1 MATVTEALSKAP
13 LFVFTEEGEAW
24 MQRSTTDMS
33 PEDLAAAQSAWK
45 EADGLELADDDD
57 EEQNKDEGTAAGA
70 MACERAGTGEG
81 DAAAIFSG
89 KGDAK
94 KAARGAVHA
103 IGEIVQRN
111 YPKLT

>member
-1 MATVTEALSKAP
+1 MSEPASDCSMDCLLSSAAFWPISGLPPAP
-13 LFVFTEEGEAW
+13 RPRVSSLPIW
-24 MQRSTTDMS
+24 MWQ
-33 PEDLAAAQSAWK
+33 
-45 EADGLELADDDD
+45 
-57 EEQNKDEGTAAGA
+57 DEGTAAVA
-70 MACERAGTGEG
+70 MACERAETGDG
-81 DAAAIFSG
+81 DASAIFSG